1 MLSSDMMLKSL
12 NQVIEGYVDKIDM
25 NTSGLELEKQES
37 GSETSH
43 H

>member
-1 MLSSDMMLKSL
+1 MLPSDMMFKSHK
-12 NQVIEGYVDKIDM
+12 QVIEGYVDKIDM
-25 NTSGLELEKQES
+25 SKSGLELGKQES